1 MAETQQAREERWRIW
16 MAAAQAGDKI
26 VYEQLLRSL
35 LPDLRLFVRGRVES
49 SVVEDVVQNVLLSIH
64 RARHTYRAERPFGPW
79 VRAVA
84 RNAVV
89 DHYRVRAAQ
98 RLREVPFEGDEVVAE
113 DDAGGESTGRP
124 LSPGLMRAHEKL
136 PPNQREAV
144 ELIQLE
150 GLSTAEAAERAGTTL
165 GALKVRAHRGYRA
178 LRAQLGGKRT

>member
-1 MAETQQAREERWRIW
+1 MAETQQAREERWRVW

-35 LPDLRLFVRGRVES
+35 LPDLRLFIRGRVES

-64 RARHTYRAERPFGPW
+64 RARHTYRSERPFGPW

-98 RLREVPFEGDEVVAE
+98 RMREVPFEGDEVVVDDEVSEDGAE
-113 DDAGGESTGRP
+113 I
-124 LSPGLMRAHEKL
+124 SPGLMRALEKL

-144 ELIQLE
+144 ELIQIE